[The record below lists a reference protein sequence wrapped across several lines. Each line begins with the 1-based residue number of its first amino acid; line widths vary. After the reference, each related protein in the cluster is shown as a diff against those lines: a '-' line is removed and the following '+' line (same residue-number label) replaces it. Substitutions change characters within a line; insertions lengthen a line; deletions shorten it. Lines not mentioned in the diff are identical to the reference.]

1 MKKIG
6 TYLAFPLLVILILL
20 LYGFSLKRNQQ
31 KKVQKIEVQFEG
43 GENEFL
49 THESVNK
56 LLIQN
61 NEEFKNQPK
70 SVIDLHELENLIS
83 ANPYVEEAVVF
94 LTPRG
99 LLKTQIKQREP
110 LARIIT
116 NNESYYIDKYGVKIP
131 LSSNHSA
138 RVPLVLGVNSFKD
151 VKEITQLVNYFF
163 EDDFL
168 KKEIVAMKKMP
179 NDEYVFNVRSGD
191 YKINF
196 GKCVNIDKKIK
207 KIKAFYNK
215 ALLDKTIH
223 NYKTINVKYHNQ
235 VVCTK
240 QHQVGKAK
248 SLGVKRGVVNNITQ
262 TIQSIQQAVD
272 EAESVSG
279 QKIEEVVV
287 GIAGQHIRSL
297 HHSDYITRTK
307 SDEVIEAKD
316 INDLENQVHK
326 LVMLPGEEIIHV
338 LPQEFK
344 VDSQADIKEPIGMY
358 GGRLEANF
366 HVVVGQVSSIRNIG
380 RCVKSAGLSLSD
392 ITLEPLASASAVL
405 SREEKEAGVAL
416 IDIGG
421 GTTDLAIFKDG
432 IIRHTAVIPFGG
444 NVITEDIKEGCS
456 IIEKQAELLK
466 VKFGSAWPGENKET
480 EIVSIPGEHVYL
492 EIKNY
497 GHETQKGKLIAGIVL
512 TGGGSQLKHLR
523 QLVEYIT
530 GMDARIGFPN
540 ENLAGESDDNLSSP
554 SYATAVGLLMEGL
567 SKPEIERVVEEKVV
581 TEASFQPIESVEKE
595 SIVIEDKQVEP
606 KRRAK
611 SFFDKFTERFKEFL
625 DNAE

>member
-1 MKKIG
+1 MENNKIAVGLDIG
-6 TYLAFPLLVILILL
+6 TTKIVAMIGRKNE
-20 LYGFSLKRNQQ
+20 YG
-31 KKVQKIEVQFEG
+31 KIEV
-43 GENEFL
+43 
-49 THESVNK
+49 
-56 LLIQN
+56 
-61 NEEFKNQPK
+61 
-70 SVIDLHELENLIS
+70 
-83 ANPYVEEAVVF
+83 
-94 LTPRG
+94 
-99 LLKTQIKQREP
+99 
-110 LARIIT
+110 
-116 NNESYYIDKYGVKIP
+116 
-131 LSSNHSA
+131 
-138 RVPLVLGVNSFKD
+138 LG
-151 VKEITQLVNYFF
+151 I
-163 EDDFL
+163 
-168 KKEIVAMKKMP
+168 
-179 NDEYVFNVRSGD
+179 
-191 YKINF
+191 
-196 GKCVNIDKKIK
+196 
-207 KIKAFYNK
+207 
-215 ALLDKTIH
+215 
-223 NYKTINVKYHNQ
+223 
-235 VVCTK
+235 
-240 QHQVGKAK
+240 GKAK

-279 QKIEEVVV
+279 QKIENVVV

-297 HHSDYITRTK
+297 HHSDYITREK
-307 SDEVIEAKD
+307 SDEVIDEFD
-316 INDLENQVHK
+316 IENLVGQVHK

-344 VDSQADIKEPIGMY
+344 VDSQPEIKEPIGMY

-380 RCVKSAGLSLSD
+380 RCVKSAGLNLSD

-405 SREEKEAGVAL
+405 SQEEKEAGVAL

-466 VKFGSAWPGENKET
+466 IKFGSAWPGENKET
-480 EIVSIPGEHVYL
+480 EIVSIPGLRGREPKEITLKNLSKIIHARVQEIIEHVYL

-512 TGGGSQLKHLR
+512 TGGGSQLQHLR

-530 GMDARIGFPN
+530 GMDARIGYPN
-540 ENLAGESDDNLSSP
+540 EHLAGDSDSVLSSP

-567 SKPEIERVVEEKVV
+567 RKDIEVEEEVVEIQPEITAPINDTLEE
-581 TEASFQPIESVEKE
+581 EIIEKSVVEKE
-595 SIVIEDKQVEP
+595 YKAKEKSKSIFE
-606 KRRAK
+606 
-611 SFFDKFTERFKEFL
+611 KFTEKFKEFL